1 MQPDLWDLYRLM
13 YKSRLFEQAVK
24 KLWQDGKISGEMHLA
39 IGEEAVAAGIVPH
52 LKKGDAM
59 ALDHRGTPQMLMR
72 GVDPVSLLCEMLGK
86 PEGLCGGTGGH
97 MHLFSEQHLAA
108 SSGIVGSSGPAAVGF
123 ALAAQHLRPGAV
135 SVAFFG
141 EGAMNQGM
149 MMESMNLAAAWKL
162 PVLFV
167 CKDSKIAITTVSSSV
182 TGGSLF
188 NRAKSFNIPAKEID
202 GSDVEMIWLAAH
214 KAIDEARRG
223 EGPSFLLVHCSRPEG
238 HFLGDPLIRITKN
251 PLKEMK
257 DMAGPLL
264 KSVFKPKG
272 AAVRERTD
280 SLGSVTL
287 LLGQTTKTQYFLHK
301 DPLELL
307 RKKLKSDKNR
317 IEQMEDKIEREIEQI
332 VIKASDGI
340 TENNKDEI

>member
-1 MQPDLWDLYRLM
+1 MQPDLWELYSLM

-24 KLWQDGKISGEMHLA
+24 KLWNDGKISGEMHLA
-39 IGEEAVAAGIVPH
+39 IGEEAVAAGIVSH
-52 LKKGDAM
+52 LKEGDAM

-72 GVDPVSLLCEMLGK
+72 GVDPVSLLCELLGK
-86 PEGLCGGTGGH
+86 PEGLCGGMGGH

-135 SVAFFG
+135 AVAFFG

-149 MMESMNLAAAWKL
+149 MMESMNLAATWKL

-182 TGGSLF
+182 TSGSLF

-202 GSDVEMIWLAAH
+202 GTDVEMIWLAAH

-223 EGPSFLLVHCSRPEG
+223 EGPSFLLAHCSRPEG

-257 DMAGPLL
+257 DMAPALL
-264 KSVFKPKG
+264 KSILKPKG
-272 AAVRERTD
+272 AAVRERTE
-280 SLGSVTL
+280 SLSSVTSI
-287 LLGQTTKTQYFLHK
+287 LGQTTKAQFFNFN
-301 DPLELL
+301 DPLDMT
-307 RKKLKSDKNR
+307 RKELKSDKNR
-317 IEQMEDKIEREIEQI
+317 LEQLEEKIEQEIKQI
-332 VIKASDGI
+332 VINALNGNTDNKKAV
-340 TENNKDEI
+340 T